1 MKDRHISRPWET
13 LSFCCSPSWSS
24 LNTNRSSIL
33 CVFHLPQT
41 FNPST
46 SIVLWP
52 FCWFWS
58 AVVIS
63 LSPSLSMRCRSSAL
77 SKRSV
82 HFSGPFPWY
91 RILPWS
97 ILRPS
102 YVLRQSYELIKQ
114 SGAPFLAS
122 VLCAAHFHHGM
133 DDMVLSLSHPQPLEL
148 WAAQFGAYCNHLF
161 HNPPIPISLPTA
173 SEAAY
178 SKQNLATLLDMH
190 DAHPPPFKQKTGDH
204 I

>member
-102 YVLRQSYELIKQ
+102 YVLRQSYELIEQ

-122 VLCAAHFHHGM
+122 VLCAAHFHPGIQMTWFSHSAIHNL
-133 DDMVLSLSHPQPLEL
+133 LSCEPPNLGLIVITYSTIPPSQYHCLRPLKL
-148 WAAQFGAYCNHLF
+148 
-161 HNPPIPISLPTA
+161 PIIS
-173 SEAAY
+173 
-178 SKQNLATLLDMH
+178 
-190 DAHPPPFKQKTGDH
+190 KT
-204 I
+204 